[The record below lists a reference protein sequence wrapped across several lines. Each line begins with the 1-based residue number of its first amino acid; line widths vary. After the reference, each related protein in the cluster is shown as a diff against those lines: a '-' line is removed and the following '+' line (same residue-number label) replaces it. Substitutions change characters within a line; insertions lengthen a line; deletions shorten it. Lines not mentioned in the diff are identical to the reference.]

1 MSTVDHAARHVWAK
15 TERGRIRC
23 AYMSCNAKPSPAD
36 AQHLEDE
43 IAVAARLRGRLD
55 MSGPRSPSV

>member
-36 AQHLEDE
+36 VQRLVDE
-43 IAVAARLRGRLD
+43 IAAAAQTRVTLD
-55 MSGPRSPSV
+55 MSGPRSPAV

>member
-23 AYMSCNAKPSPAD
+23 AYMACNAKPSPVD
-36 AQHLEDE
+36 VQRLEDE
-43 IAVAARLRGRLD
+43 IAAATRTRVTLD
-55 MSGPRSPSV
+55 MSGPRSPAV

>member
-23 AYMSCNAKPSPAD
+23 ACMSCNAKPSPAD
-36 AQHLEDE
+36 VQHLEDD
-43 IAVAARLRGRLD
+43 IAAAARTRVTLD
-55 MSGPRSPSV
+55 MSGPRSPAV

>member
-43 IAVAARLRGRLD
+43 IAAAARVRVTLD
-55 MSGPRSPSV
+55 MSGPRSPAV